1 MPFYLFRLFQ
11 LTSRQLRERNI
22 QVESHFVCH
31 KSNAGITMAGSS
43 HLPRENQ
50 KRLKGNEKENGKI
63 SRLFGIVR
71 RIPHS
76 NVSDKAK
83 LN

>member
-1 MPFYLFRLFQ
+1 
-11 LTSRQLRERNI
+11 
-22 QVESHFVCH
+22 
-31 KSNAGITMAGSS
+31 MAGSS

-50 KRLKGNEKENGKI
+50 KRLKGNEKESGRI

-76 NVSDKAK
+76 NVSEEAK